1 MKLQWILGL
10 LATACTVVAAPS
22 ANHSLGIPPL
32 GLDNRAIGPAIPS
45 LPDSGDGC
53 DSQPQPEPRFYNSVT
68 KGFYVNGTTLPEI
81 NFDVGE
87 SYAGNLPVSTKPG
100 ESDELFFWF
109 FPTANKEHQND
120 KEIVIW
126 LSGGPGCSSMLAILQ
141 ENGPFSWQPGTLKP
155 TPNPFSWHLLSNVVW
170 IDQPV
175 GTGYSKGEPS
185 IKDEDELAEQFMGF
199 WRNFVDTF
207 GMHGWKVYI
216 AGESYA
222 GMYGPYISSHFI
234 DAKDPEYYNMRGLLV
249 YDGVM
254 FDSIAQSS
262 IPILPFI
269 NRYQDILPFDDL
281 QLSKFRGIHEDC
293 GFTDY
298 FDKYLVFPPSGIQPG
313 LIPGANNETCS
324 NLWDTVR
331 NMAWMAN
338 PCFNTYNI
346 IDYCPF
352 VNSVGAN
359 PVNNTNGSVPYFDRR
374 EVKIAIHASPSTDW
388 VPCATKSVFL
398 TNDSKEQSSVPPGL
412 KQLPNVIDTTQNV
425 ILAAGGVDILV
436 PLNGIV
442 LGIQN
447 MTWGGRLGFQYQ
459 PQDPF
464 YVPDYGI
471 TRIPGGFTGY
481 GSNLPASHG
490 VLGTT
495 HHERGLTLVATKLA
509 GHQGPE
515 FAPAAAFRHIEKLL
529 GRVKSL
535 SNTES
540 FTLPGLRNISQ
551 PASTTLGKG
560 TMPIP

>member
-10 LATACTVVAAPS
+10 LTTACTVVTTPS
-22 ANHSLGIPPL
+22 ANHPLGI
-32 GLDNRAIGPAIPS
+32 PAIPS

-53 DSQPQPEPRFYNSVT
+53 DSQPQSKPRFYNSAT
-68 KGFYVNGTTLPEI
+68 KDFYVNGTTLPEV

-109 FPTANKEHQND
+109 FPTANKEHLDD

-185 IKDEDELAEQFMGF
+185 IKNEDELAEQFKGF

-234 DAKDPEYYNMRGLLV
+234 DAKDAEYYDLQGLLV
-249 YDGVM
+249 YDGTFFTETVHTH
-254 FDSIAQSS
+254 
-262 IPILPFI
+262 IPIVPYI
-269 NRYQDILPFDDL
+269 IRYQDIFAFSDDE
-281 QLSKFRGIHEDC
+281 LSAFRAVSEDC
-293 GFTDY
+293 GYIDY
-298 FDKYLVFPPSGIQPG
+298 FDKYLTFPPPG
-313 LIPGANNETCS
+313 RQSDTLPGANNDTCT
-324 NLWDTVR
+324 NLWYSVKDKAQAT
-331 NMAWMAN
+331 N
-338 PCFNTYNI
+338 PCFNIYNI
-346 IDYCPF
+346 LDHCPHLYT
-352 VNSVGAN
+352 VGAN
-359 PVNNTNGSVPYFDRR
+359 ILNSHYGSNTYFQRPD
-374 EVKIAIHASPSTDW
+374 VKNAIHASPSVDWAPCTDNL
-388 VPCATKSVFL
+388 VFL
-398 TNDSKEQSSVPPGL
+398 TDDKQDHSPPSGR
-412 KQLPNVIDTTQNV
+412 KQLPHVIDTTQNV
-425 ILAAGGVDILV
+425 ILAQGGVDGMV
-436 PLNGIV
+436 MLNGV
-442 LGIQN
+442 MLGIQN
-447 MTWGGRLGFQYQ
+447 MTWGNETGFQYR

-464 YVPDYGI
+464 YVPDCGYRFNS
-471 TRIPGGFTGY
+471 TTLTASGY
-481 GSNLPASHG
+481 GTNLPAGYG

-515 FAPAAAFRHIEKLL
+515 FAPSAAFRHLEKLL

-535 SNTES
+535 SSTEP
-540 FTLPGLRNISQ
+540 FTLPETRNVTQ
-551 PASTTLGKG
+551 PLEGTLGKG
-560 TMPIP
+560 TVPIP